1 MSKIYKIIIFA
12 VLLISITNMSFATE
26 EIIKSQLETLNIS
39 SLIESGN
46 KYINENFSE
55 MDVNDLL
62 NQALTG
68 SIDKNILYKSLL
80 KVLGNEFIL
89 GITTI
94 STIIAII
101 IIHSIIKSISEN
113 LANKGVGQIAYFVE
127 YVLIVGILMSNFSV
141 ILSSIR
147 NSIQDVTGYINSLV
161 PILLALVTTMGN
173 IVTVNFI
180 QPLIIFS
187 IVFITNAIN
196 NFIIPIVLVATI
208 IGIVGNLSEKVQIG
222 KLSKFFKS
230 SVLWVLGIII
240 TIFTSILS
248 VEGTI
253 TSNLDGLALK
263 GIKTATTTFVPI
275 VGKALGESA
284 DTVLGCTNIIKN
296 GIGVVGIIMVIII
309 CAVPIIKLAVLT
321 IAYYFTAAICEPV
334 ADKKIV
340 DVIGQIAGTFKVLL
354 AIMFFVATM
363 FIIGFAMVLKIS
375 NSGMMYR

>member
-1 MSKIYKIIIFA
+1 MNRINKILILAI
-12 VLLISITNMSFATE
+12 VLISVTKISFATE

-39 SLIESGN
+39 SLIDSGN
-46 KYINENFSE
+46 RYTNEKFSE
-55 MDVNDLL
+55 IDTNDLL

-68 SIDKNILYKSLL
+68 SIDKSILYEALL
-80 KVLGNEFIL
+80 KVLGDEFVS
-89 GITTI
+89 GITII

-101 IIHSIIKSISEN
+101 IIHTIVKSISEN
-113 LANKGVGQIAYFVE
+113 LANKGVGEIAYFVE
-127 YVLIVGILMSNFSV
+127 YVLIVGILMVNFSG
-141 ILSSIR
+141 ILSNIR
-147 NSIQDVTGYINSLV
+147 SSIQDVTGYINSLV
-161 PILLALVTTMGN
+161 PILLALLTTMGN
-173 IVTVNFI
+173 IVTASFV

-208 IGIVGNLSEKVQIG
+208 IGIVGNLSEEVQIG

-230 SVLWVLGIII
+230 SILWVLGIII
-240 TIFTSILS
+240 TVFTSILS
-248 VEGTI
+248 IEGSI

-296 GIGVVGIIMVIII
+296 GIGIVGIIMIILI

-321 IAYYFTAAICEPV
+321 IAYYFTAAVCEPV

-340 DVIGQIAGTFKVLL
+340 EVIGQIAGTFKILL

-363 FIIGFAMVLKIS
+363 FIIGLAMVLKIS

>member
-1 MSKIYKIIIFA
+1 MSKTSRI
-12 VLLISITNMSFATE
+12 LILTVILILVNKNSFATE

-39 SLIESGN
+39 SIIENGN
-46 KYINENFSE
+46 KYAKENFPE
-55 MDVNDLL
+55 MDTNNLL

-68 SIDKNILYKSLL
+68 NIDKNILYEGLL
-80 KVLGNEFIL
+80 TILGEEFIG
-89 GITTI
+89 GITI
-94 STIIAII
+94 LATIIAII
-101 IIHSIIKSISEN
+101 IIHSVIKSITDN
-113 LANKGVGQIAYFVE
+113 LGNEGAGNVAYFVE
-127 YVLIVGILMSNFSV
+127 YILIIGILMANFSL
-141 ILSSIR
+141 ILSNIR
-147 NSIQDVTGYINSLV
+147 ESIQNVSGYINSLI
-161 PILLALVTTMGN
+161 PILLALITTMGN
-173 IVTVNFI
+173 IVTASFV

-196 NFIIPIVLVATI
+196 NFIIPIILVATI
-208 IGIVGNLSEKVQIG
+208 IAIVGNLSEKVQIG

-230 SVLWVLGIII
+230 SILWILGISI

-248 VEGTI
+248 IEGSI
-253 TSNLDGLALK
+253 TSNLDGLTLK
-263 GIKTATTTFVPI
+263 GIKTATSTFVPI

-296 GIGVVGIIMVIII
+296 GIGVVGIIMVVVI

-321 IAYYFTAAICEPV
+321 VVYYFTAAVCEPV

-354 AIMFFVATM
+354 AIMFFVAVM
-363 FIIGFAMVLKIS
+363 FIIGIAMVLKIS